1 MAEQMARH
9 RPGDEC
15 VEPRASERNNG
26 TQIALVGI
34 IIGVCTGLLCCLPA
48 QAQSPESRYV
58 PPPHK
63 FDPGP
68 APKPDEPFAVP
79 DVPKTLQEAVFET
92 PWLTVNPGLVLIGDY
107 TAFSQDANSLVQV
120 GRQENRAE
128 FRAFRLVLLGRMG
141 TDYQASYLLAVEY
154 NGLDRDPNQNWELM
168 DLAFT
173 FPIGSPAT
181 KLTVGKTKETFDYEM
196 VGDSANLPH
205 SERVLNPFFVS
216 RNIGAKVTHVIGEDQ
231 RMTISVGAF
240 NDWWAKGDDYG
251 DAGTDVTARM
261 TGLLW
266 DEKQGT
272 RFLHLGLSG
281 RYVGADN
288 NTLRYRARPESNVSS
303 YYVDTGDLPAD
314 HAWHI
319 GLEALW
325 NEGPYS
331 VLAEYNRAWVNSP
344 STGDPQF
351 HGYYVTASWILTG
364 ETRPY
369 DRTVGYARRVMPTQ
383 RWGAPELVAR
393 FSCEDL
399 DGGSVSG
406 GKFYK
411 TYFGINWW
419 ATRRAKAGIG
429 WGHTWL
435 DRFGTTGNTD
445 SVLTRLQW
453 IY

>member
-1 MAEQMARH
+1 MAERMARK
-9 RPGDEC
+9 RPGLENI
-15 VEPRASERNNG
+15 EPCPSVRIRTGGLIVLAN
-26 TQIALVGI
+26 
-34 IIGVCTGLLCCLPA
+34 IIGMCTALLPWLPA
-48 QAQSPESRYV
+48 QAQSPESWYV

-68 APKPDEPFAVP
+68 APEPDEPFAVP
-79 DVPKTLQEAVFET
+79 DVPQTLQEAALVK
-92 PWLTVNPGLVLIGDY
+92 PWLTVSPGLVLIGDY
-107 TAFSQDANSLVQV
+107 TGFSQDSNSVAQV
-120 GRQENRAE
+120 GRQESRGE

-141 TDYQASYLLAVEY
+141 REYQASYLFAVEY

-168 DLAFT
+168 DLSFT
-173 FPIGSPAT
+173 FPLGSPAT

-196 VGDSANLPH
+196 VGDSANLPQ

-231 RMTISVGAF
+231 RMTISAGAF
-240 NDWWAKGDDYG
+240 NDWWAKGDDFG
-251 DAGTDVTARM
+251 DAGTDVTGRL

-266 DEKQGT
+266 DENQGS
-272 RFLHLGLSG
+272 RFLHLGLAG
-281 RYVGADN
+281 RYVSADY
-288 NTLRYRARPESNVSS
+288 NTLRYRGRPESNVSS
-303 YYVDTGDLPAD
+303 YYVDTGDLAAD
-314 HAWHI
+314 HAWHV

-344 STGDPQF
+344 ANGNPQF
-351 HGYYVTASWILTG
+351 QGYYVTASWVLTG

-369 DRTVGYARRVMPTQ
+369 DRTVGYARRVIPTQ

-406 GKFYK
+406 GTFYK